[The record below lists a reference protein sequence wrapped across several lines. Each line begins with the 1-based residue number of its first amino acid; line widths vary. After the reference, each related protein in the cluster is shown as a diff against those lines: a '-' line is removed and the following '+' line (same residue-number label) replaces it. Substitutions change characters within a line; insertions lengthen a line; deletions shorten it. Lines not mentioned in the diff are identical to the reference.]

1 MKDTIFISH
10 ATPED
15 NAFTRW
21 LGSKLELAGY
31 KVWHDLARLKGGD
44 IFWEKIESAIRN
56 DSFRFLAV
64 VSTVAVGKSGVKDEW
79 AVAATIEKS
88 LPGFVIPLRIDHFDF
103 QLFPITIHRKNAI
116 DFANGWHKGLASL
129 LDTLEEVKVPKVS
142 TPDPALARHWLA
154 EMKEGAI
161 LRTEQGRGRHQ
172 AGHGRCL
179 GAYQAELQRVHL
191 RRWGSGN
198 ATLCRLSRRNTHGG
212 T

>member
-15 NAFTRW
+15 NVFTRW

-44 IFWEKIESAIRN
+44 TFWEKIESAIRN

-116 DFANGWHKGLASL
+116 DFANGSWQPS
-129 LDTLEEVKVPKVS
+129 EPKRYVY
-142 TPDPALARHWLA
+142 
-154 EMKEGAI
+154 K
-161 LRTEQGRGRHQ
+161 
-172 AGHGRCL
+172 
-179 GAYQAELQRVHL
+179 
-191 RRWGSGN
+191 
-198 ATLCRLSRRNTHGG
+198 
-212 T
+212 